1 MSSIHQNA
9 YLSSSDIDML
19 ADLLFRKRVRDELD
33 NHPEC
38 QNTTARATIGALLR
52 SVETQIAVTPTLPR
66 PHNKSLGFRNA
77 ESTLERYAIK
87 DPALSRRVPAIADT
101 KQTPPCSG
109 RG

>member
-33 NHPEC
+33 NHLEGE
-38 QNTTARATIGALLR
+38 NTTARATIGALLR
-52 SVETQIAVTPTLPR
+52 SAETQIAVMPTLPPPR
-66 PHNKSLGFRNA
+66 NQRYGFSNA
-77 ESTLERYAIK
+77 GSTLDRYAIK
-87 DPALSRRVPAIADT
+87 DAGLSKRVLAIADT

-109 RG
+109 R